1 MKFAKIVFWVAG
13 IWGFLIITPLYFLF
27 NMIGKQD
34 PPPITHPAFYYGFAG
49 LALVWQLT
57 FILIARDPIRL
68 RPIMIPAVLEKLVW
82 SVPVILLVSQKRMR
96 SSDLLFAAIDLS
108 LGALFLIAYLRTPS
122 QQVSRS

>member
-1 MKFAKIVFWVAG
+1 MKFSKIVFWVAG

-27 NMIGKQD
+27 DRIGKQD

-68 RPIMIPAVLEKLVW
+68 RPIMIPSILEKLLW

>member
-13 IWGFLIITPLYFLF
+13 IWGFLMITPLYFLF
-27 NMIGKQD
+27 DMIGKQD

-68 RPIMIPAVLEKLVW
+68 RPIMTPAILEKLVW

-122 QQVSRS
+122 QQA